1 MRTEKLSR
9 YAAYAWGVLAYN
21 LAVVLW
27 GAFVRATGSGA
38 GCGSHWPLCN
48 GEVIP
53 RDAHTAMLIELT
65 HRVTSGIALLLV
77 VGMLVWAL
85 RAYPKGHVVRSGAI
99 LSMALMVLEALLG
112 AGLVLFELV
121 AHNASWARAVAM
133 SAHLINTFLLLGAI
147 TLTAWWA
154 SGGARVRL
162 RGQGAAGAVLGLG
175 ALALL
180 LLGASGAVTALGDTL
195 YAGGR
200 VSEGVS
206 AEGAELVQL
215 LIQLR
220 ILHPTIAI
228 GVGLYLI
235 VTARV
240 VHRLR
245 PGAATLRLA
254 QLLTVLFLLQLAV
267 GWINVRLA
275 APVPLQLVHLLL
287 ADFVWLAFVL
297 LGAAAL
303 ADRTVGQGSQ
313 SATVRKAESAK
324 V

>member
-9 YAAYAWGVLAYN
+9 YVAYAWGVLAYN

-53 RDAHTAMLIELT
+53 RDEHTAMLIELT

-228 GVGLYLI
+228 VVGLYLI
-235 VTARV
+235 VAARV

-303 ADRTVGQGSQ
+303 ADRAVGQGSQ
-313 SATVRKAESAK
+313 SAKVRKAESAK

>member
-215 LIQLR
+215 L
-220 ILHPTIAI
+220 
-228 GVGLYLI
+228 
-235 VTARV
+235 
-240 VHRLR
+240 
-245 PGAATLRLA
+245 
-254 QLLTVLFLLQLAV
+254 TVLFLLQLAV

>member
-1 MRTEKLSR
+1 MRIERWSR
-9 YAAYAWGVLAYN
+9 YAVYAWGVLVYN
-21 LAVVLW
+21 LGVVLW

-53 RDAHTAMLIELT
+53 RDAHTEMLIELT
-65 HRVTSGIALLLV
+65 HRVTSGIALLMV
-77 VGMLVWAL
+77 VGMLVWAR
-85 RAYPKGHVVRSGAI
+85 RAYPKGHVVRSGAVA
-99 LSMALMVLEALLG
+99 SMALMVLEALLG

-121 AHNASWARAVAM
+121 AHNASWARAFAM
-133 SAHLINTFLLLGAI
+133 AAHLVNTFLLLGAI
-147 TLTAWWA
+147 ALTAWWA
-154 SGGARVRL
+154 SGGRRVRL

-175 ALALL
+175 VLAML

-200 VSEGVS
+200 VSAGVS

-228 GVGLYLI
+228 AVGLYLI
-235 VTARV
+235 VAARV
-240 VHRLR
+240 VHHLR

-254 QLLTVLFLLQLAV
+254 QALTALFLVQLAV
-267 GWINVRLA
+267 GWINVQLA
-275 APVPLQLVHLLL
+275 APVALQLVHLLL
-287 ADFVWLAFVL
+287 ADFVWLALVL

-303 ADRTVGQGSQ
+303 AEPAPVRRGEAVAADRGAPQL
-313 SATVRKAESAK
+313 R
-324 V
+324 